1 MNLGKNADVGSS
13 GLCGPAPPME
23 RDVDYPAGP
32 ADPRTDSLLAGYVM
46 RDIMNCL
53 RKVWGHP
60 TSEALHMQM
69 WKKGCRTGS
78 EASQYT
84 NWW

>member
-1 MNLGKNADVGSS
+1 
-13 GLCGPAPPME
+13 
-23 RDVDYPAGP
+23 
-32 ADPRTDSLLAGYVM
+32 M

-53 RKVWGHP
+53 RNVCGHP

-78 EASQYT
+78 EASHRTVGELVVKSLSTQQRLHQEKFGAFFSFCHQ
-84 NWW
+84 NWH